1 MPSGIE
7 ILKLLPKT
15 NCGDCG
21 QPTCLAFAMNI
32 ATGKMELAACP
43 HVTQEARAALAE
55 SAAPP
60 IREVSVG
67 VGPDKVTV
75 GGETV
80 LFRHEKTFFHK
91 PGLAV
96 LLTDAMTDSE
106 IDTKIT
112 ALTAHRFDRVG
123 MVLSAEMIAVQSIT
137 GDKERFTAIAKKAA
151 EKAAGVILM
160 SDAPG
165 VMEAGLSAVAVKRP
179 LIYAAGQGNADA
191 MAGLAAKYQCP
202 LAVTAPDVSTLAG
215 LAGKVMA
222 KGVKDIV
229 LDCQSP
235 SLSRLLNDQTV
246 IRRAALKREKSLGFP
261 TICFPERI
269 AGGFTEEMLA
279 ANLAVAKY
287 AGIVVLSDIRG
298 EGIFPLLI
306 SRLNIYTDPQRPM
319 MTAQGLYPIN
329 NPKENSPL
337 LVTSNFSLTYFIV
350 SGEMEAS
357 RVPAW
362 LLVLD
367 TEGLSVLTAWA
378 AGKFAGDLVAGLMK
392 KTEIAGKLTQRKVVI
407 PGYVAVI
414 SGELEEELG
423 DGWEVI
429 IGPREAAHIPRFLR
443 DMTGGA

>member
-32 ATGKMELAACP
+32 AAGKMELAACP
-43 HVTQEARAALAE
+43 HVSEEARAALAE
-55 SAAPP
+55 SSAPP
-60 IREVSVG
+60 IREVTIG
-67 VGPDKVTV
+67 TGPDKVTV

-96 LLTDAMTDSE
+96 LITDAMNDAE
-106 IDTKIT
+106 IDARI
-112 ALTAHRFDRVG
+112 AAFAAHRFDRVG
-123 MVLSAEMIAVQSIT
+123 LVLSAELVAVQSTT
-137 GDKERFTAIAKKAA
+137 GDTERFAATAKKAA

-160 SDAPG
+160 ADSPG
-165 VMEAGLSAVAVKRP
+165 VMEAGLSAVAAKRP
-179 LIYAAGQGNADA
+179 LIYAAGRNNADD
-191 MAGLAAKYQCP
+191 MADLALKYQCP
-202 LAVTAPDVSTLAG
+202 LAVTAEDLAA
-215 LAGKVMA
+215 LAALVQRLTA

-229 LDCQSP
+229 LDCRSP
-235 SLSRLLNDQTV
+235 SMSAILLNQTAV
-246 IRRAALKREKSLGFP
+246 RRLALKREKSLGYP
-261 TICFPERI
+261 TICFPART
-269 AGGFTEEMLA
+269 AGGFLEEMLA

-329 NPKENSPL
+329 NPKESSPL

-357 RVPAW
+357 RIPSW

-392 KTEIAGKLTQRKVVI
+392 KTGIAEKLAEKRVVI

-429 IGPREAAHIPRFLR
+429 VGPREAAHIPRFLR
-443 DMTGGA
+443 DMAGTA